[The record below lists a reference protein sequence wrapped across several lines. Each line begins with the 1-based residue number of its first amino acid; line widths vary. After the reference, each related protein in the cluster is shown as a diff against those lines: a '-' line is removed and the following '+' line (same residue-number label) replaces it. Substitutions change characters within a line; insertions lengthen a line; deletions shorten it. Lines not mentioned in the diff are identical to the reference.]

1 MSSLN
6 DLIVKRERV
15 LETPSIVVFSSAA
28 RTTTTNS
35 SDILKIT
42 GKGVKL
48 YLDISAASGTSPT
61 LDISVQAKDALTGMY
76 FGIPDA
82 TFAQKSGTGGDTLTI
97 YPGIAE
103 TANSSISDILSKTWR
118 VVATIGGGTPSFTFT
133 IGAEYI

>member
-15 LETPSIVVFSSAA
+15 LETPSVIVFSSAA

-35 SDILKIT
+35 SDVSKIT

-48 YLDISAASGTSPT
+48 YLDITAASGSTPT
-61 LDISVQAKDALTGMY
+61 LDLKVQAKDALSDKY
-76 FGIPDA
+76 FDIVGA
-82 TFAQKSGTGGDTLTI
+82 SFAQKVTTGQDDLVV
-97 YPGIAE
+97 YPGVAE
-103 TANSSISDILSKTWR
+103 TANRSVSDVMTKTWR
-118 VVATIGGGTPSFTFT
+118 IVATIGGGTPSFTFS